1 MIARD
6 ASDRLNCQLERFSLR
21 IWTLFRLVEPGSVK
35 YSFLMIY
42 VRCKF
47 QENEAVYKRLNQD
60 EEIKLIA
67 CIILSL

>member
-1 MIARD
+1 MQI
-6 ASDRLNCQLERFSLR
+6 
-21 IWTLFRLVEPGSVK
+21 
-35 YSFLMIY
+35 
-42 VRCKF
+42 